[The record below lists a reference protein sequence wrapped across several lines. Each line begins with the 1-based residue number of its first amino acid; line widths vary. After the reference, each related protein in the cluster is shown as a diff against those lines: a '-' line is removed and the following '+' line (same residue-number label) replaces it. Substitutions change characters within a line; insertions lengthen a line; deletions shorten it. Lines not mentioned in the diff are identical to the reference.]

1 MTSRH
6 KLFIISTLSII
17 FFLNTNFI
25 WAKSNNQINKFN
37 NLRPKASI
45 IKPNQTTISSN
56 ANIIRVV
63 VKFKDQAQVQ
73 FKNKTLFSETGSSL
87 SSVKTILR
95 PYLNSSFKRLFNK
108 FPETKLKHDKEI
120 MQYKTGKELADL
132 NSYYQINTNSPVEA
146 EQLINQLNQLDIIEI
161 AYAEPMPEPAGD
173 IDPPTPDY
181 SPFQD
186 YRKAAP
192 TGVDADYANTLPGG
206 DGSGVKIIDIEGN
219 WQTTHEDL
227 DKALGGIIAG
237 DPINDL
243 SWRNHGT
250 AVLGEMIA
258 GDNGYG
264 VTGICPGADIGM
276 VSIGSMSTAQAL
288 YTAIDNLQAGDLILI
303 ELHAPGPHYNF
314 ETRTDQL
321 GYVCMEYWQANFDAI
336 QYAWAKGIV
345 VIEAGGNGSEDFD
358 DTNIYGQLFDT
369 TYRNSHAII
378 VGAGYPA
385 SSSNDLQKHGF
396 SNYGERVNLQGYGSG
411 VYTCGYGGLFD
422 GGGDEN
428 QFYTATFSG
437 TSSASPIITGTA
449 ACLQGYYKATYGVTL
464 TSDYIRNNLVAYGTL
479 QLGDTSLHIGPRPNL
494 QASISN
500 LSTPPSL
507 YTNPFYFDTTI
518 NDNDIATEDLWL
530 FNRSNNDNI
539 YFYIYDRDSL
549 ARGVVNSN
557 WLQVSTQS
565 GFIPPADSFLIN
577 VTLDGTAIS
586 QRAERYKGV
595 VQILWGH
602 SPSSLDSTA
611 NVPVYL
617 TIPCNDSSYTT
628 FSSDD
633 IGGPT
638 YNWISAKTLGTKI
651 DNGSFYGSG
660 TNPLDDGTSGPLYL
674 GFSFPFY
681 NNFYDSVYI
690 GVNGGLSFTDTDIN
704 VGGYYSGLYIPGA
717 PFTTFIA
724 PFWDDLII
732 DPTVVPEA
740 GIYYYT
746 NPTNDTIV
754 IEWYRLENFNSTDD
768 TLTDFEVILSADGN
782 VLCQYNNVGNS
793 GLEQTALIGI
803 SEIEC
808 HANNY
813 YNNGDNPAH
822 VVANSEAVLFKYNY
836 AYKMTGDLDNDGKV
850 NASDVLILINYM
862 FAGGT
867 PPEPYNMGNVDCI
880 DDVNANDVLY
890 LINYMFSGGPA
901 PCYTWMY
908 TN

>member
-37 NLRPKASI
+37 NLHPKASI